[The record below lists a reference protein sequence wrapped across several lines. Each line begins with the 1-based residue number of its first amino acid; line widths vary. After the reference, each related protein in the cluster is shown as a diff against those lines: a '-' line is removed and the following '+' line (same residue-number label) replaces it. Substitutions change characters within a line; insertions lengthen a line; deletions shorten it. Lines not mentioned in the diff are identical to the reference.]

1 MWLLKR
7 AQRGTAGPVLKAG
20 EGLTGQVKQGA
31 SGSWSR
37 QGNGFSTK
45 APKRQSTKAAS
56 RAKANTP
63 ASRKLL
69 PVPFCSFN
77 AKATG
82 TAVTALWHCSRALFS
97 NELEL
102 AVSEVRPRVPTA
114 VAMVETRRSGA
125 RAERVQGRRKTRGL
139 FMWFPPS
146 VTRKRGDGGGICSH
160 NSLGEYCVARVVG

>member
-69 PVPFCSFN
+69 PVPILQLRCQSDRDR
-77 AKATG
+77 G
-82 TAVTALWHCSRALFS
+82 HGSVALLPSAL
-97 NELEL
+97 L
-102 AVSEVRPRVPTA
+102 
-114 VAMVETRRSGA
+114 
-125 RAERVQGRRKTRGL
+125 
-139 FMWFPPS
+139 
-146 VTRKRGDGGGICSH
+146 
-160 NSLGEYCVARVVG
+160 

>member
-1 MWLLKR
+1 MDSQLKPQKGNPRRPHRELKR
-7 AQRGTAGPVLKAG
+7 TRQ
-20 EGLTGQVKQGA
+20 QV
-31 SGSWSR
+31 
-37 QGNGFSTK
+37 GNYF
-45 APKRQSTKAAS
+45 PCQ
-56 RAKANTP
+56 
-63 ASRKLL
+63 
-69 PVPFCSFN
+69 FCSFD

-146 VTRKRGDGGGICSH
+146 VTRKRGDGGGICFH